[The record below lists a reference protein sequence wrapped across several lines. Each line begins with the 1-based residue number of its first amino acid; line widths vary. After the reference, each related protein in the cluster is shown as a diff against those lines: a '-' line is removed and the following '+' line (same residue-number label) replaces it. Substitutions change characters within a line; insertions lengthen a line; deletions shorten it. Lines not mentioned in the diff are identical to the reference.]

1 MGDIFTIEHCQRAV
15 SDVASFGDND
25 VVPFDV
31 DTKFASDSAS
41 ELAAALFAVGQEL
54 GRKSQ
59 KDCKSTLHGV
69 HIFSERLL
77 APVGQSGFR
86 ITTKVHP
93 FWNLYLNALA
103 VSLAELH
110 EPQRSDRAHSYRFSE
125 SGPGLFDKEAS
136 WRKFRES
143 TLEECDEESQTQV
156 VIQTDISSFYGHV
169 NHHRLEN
176 FVGDLAGS
184 DSNFP
189 TQIDVILNQLTI
201 GRSFGLPV
209 GGQASRVLSEVLL
222 SSIDRTLT
230 AERVSWRRYVDDF
243 VIVSDSQQ
251 NAYRDLGIL
260 AHALG
265 DFGLTLNRS
274 KTNFLSSNH
283 YRAYVETQLG
293 AGDGD
298 ARRLKEI
305 DLHFDP
311 YSDTATTDYDE
322 LKQTVEQ
329 IDIGRLIALEL
340 DKGQPDSFVLAQ
352 ASRTLVLLEPGNAL
366 GVVASLLDQRNIH
379 AFRANWSTIMRGV
392 AHLRSS
398 PGHLEIHDQLDH
410 LLDLIPQKAP
420 HLIWVDTNA
429 LHYLRAVRFKKSPER
444 ASFLLDLFK
453 NKRSSTVRRACIDC
467 WRQWKDRDRFVSL
480 RNDWSSLSQGEQR
493 MLWLAAPTFG
503 DDGLKFRK
511 QTQRT
516 VGELWGLGL
525 QRSEDPFVPLYLQ
538 WAENAS
544 AI

>member
-1 MGDIFTIEHCQRAV
+1 MNDILTIEHCQRAV

-31 DTKFASDSAS
+31 DTKFVSDCGDKIATAL
-41 ELAAALFAVGQEL
+41 LALGQEL
-54 GRKSQ
+54 GRKSK

-86 ITTKVHP
+86 ITTKIHP

-143 TLEECDEESQTQV
+143 TLEECDEKNKAQV
-156 VIQTDISSFYGHV
+156 VVQTDISSFYEHV

-176 FVGDLAGS
+176 FIGDLAGS
-184 DSNFP
+184 DSNIP
-189 TQIDVILNQLTI
+189 TQIDVILNQLAV

-209 GGQASRVLSEVLL
+209 GGQASRVLSEIIL

-230 AERVSWRRYVDDF
+230 AEGVCWRRYVDDF

-251 NAYRDLGIL
+251 DAYKDLGIL

-274 KTNFLSSNH
+274 KTNLLSSKH
-283 YRAYVETQLG
+283 YQDYVEAQLG
-293 AGDGD
+293 SGDGD

-311 YSDTATTDYDE
+311 YSDTAITDYDD

-340 DKGQPDSFVLAQ
+340 DKGQPDSFVVAQ

-392 AHLRSS
+392 GHLRSS
-398 PGHLEIHDQLDH
+398 QCHLEIHDQLDE

-420 HLIWVDTNA
+420 HLIRVDTNA
-429 LHYLRAVRFKKSPER
+429 LHYLRALRFKKSATR
-444 ASFLLDLFK
+444 AAFLLELFK
-453 NKRSSTVRRACIDC
+453 TKRSSTVRRACIDC
-467 WRQWKDRDRFVSL
+467 WRQWKDRDRFISL
-480 RNDWSSLSQGEQR
+480 RNEWSTLGQGEQR

-503 DDGLKFRK
+503 DDGIKFRK

-516 VGELWGLGL
+516 VGQLWGLGL
-525 QRSEDPFVPLYLQ
+525 QRSEDPFVPLFLE